1 MVLTAILTAICDRSH
16 VFAGVHCRTD
26 SLRVRISGQRPTP
39 ADASPVTYKQGV
51 SSSSLLAPT
60 TCVDLAQ
67 KHSLGRSEDAHSDLG
82 SCCVSCSPR
91 SKVCRSDL
99 ESGNETAVYEAAPWV
114 PLAPSPAGSGTA
126 GRRSATA
133 RRAAAGEVCLQTKS
147 GASPKAASR
156 SLIWSPLG
164 RWVNRSAASITLGS
178 R

>member
-1 MVLTAILTAICDRSH
+1 MVLTAILTAICDRSR
-16 VFAGVHCRTD
+16 VFAGVHRRTD
-26 SLRVRISGQRPTP
+26 SLRVRISRHPCSA
-39 ADASPVTYKQGV
+39 ADTSPVTYKQGV

-67 KHSLGRSEDAHSDLG
+67 KHSLGRSEDAPSDLG

-133 RRAAAGEVCLQTKS
+133 RRAAAGEF
-147 GASPKAASR
+147 AFRRRAAR
-156 SLIWSPLG
+156 ARRRPLG
-164 RWVNRSAASITLGS
+164 PSSGPRLAAG
-178 R
+178 